1 MTTGRG
7 SRAERAAPPTPAAPA
22 RRSAL
27 RAGVGAGIAAAVPLI
42 AGCDRRPVFMPPP
55 VVVHAPG
62 RVSGH
67 RLRERWRAGAPAY
80 SDWRSAPS
88 LSVDVAIVGSGV
100 AGLACA
106 WRLHR
111 AGHRDHRVLA
121 GPEFLGN
128 AAGTRLGGLPCP
140 SGSHYLPLPS
150 RESVALRELLA
161 EAGVLQAGLNA
172 DAPTYDERV
181 LVHAPSHR
189 VLAAGAW
196 EEGSIPL
203 RAASAAGREQ
213 LARFLARMTAL
224 STERGADGRRAF
236 VVPLALGSADAP
248 SRALDRLS
256 AAAWLD
262 AEGFTDPALR
272 WYLEYCARDEFGTPL
287 ATISAW
293 ALAHYF
299 ASRMGTA
306 RNAEPGAVLTW
317 EDGLAP
323 LARRLAQPAW
333 DAQRLAPVTVERIE
347 HDRSGVR
354 LFGWLHAGQVD
365 DATSGELTPVVVR
378 ARRAVI
384 AAPPFVAARLVP
396 ELATSP
402 LAAPGAGGAPVRPPW
417 TVANVLMRGA
427 PRERHA
433 DAQHPED
440 AELAWDSIVH
450 GSPALGFVHAQ
461 HQRIGFDEGGPR
473 VLSAYRAYPSHDADA
488 LDTLRRL
495 SDAPGPADAR
505 AWLALVGLDLEQAY
519 GTRVWHE
526 VEQVSV
532 IVRGHGMAFPPPGF
546 LDDPALRALREADG
560 ALRFAHSE
568 LSGYSVFEEALWWGV
583 RAAEGVLGT
592 GG

>member
-7 SRAERAAPPTPAAPA
+7 SRADASREPAAPA
-22 RRSAL
+22 RRAVL
-27 RAGVGAGIAAAVPLI
+27 RAGVAAGIAGAAPLI

-62 RVSGH
+62 RPIGH
-67 RLRERWRAGAPAY
+67 RLRERWRAGPPAY
-80 SDWRSAPS
+80 SDWRSAPT

-106 WRLHR
+106 WRLQR

-128 AAGTRLGGLPCP
+128 AAGTRLGGLRCP
-140 SGSHYLPLPS
+140 AGSHYLPLPS

-161 EAGVLQAGLNA
+161 EAGVLQSGVNA
-172 DAPTYDERV
+172 EAPTYDERV

-196 EEGSIPL
+196 EEGSMPL
-203 RAASAAGREQ
+203 RAASDGGREQ
-213 LARFLARMTAL
+213 SARFLARMASL
-224 STERGADGRRAF
+224 SAERGADGRRAF
-236 VVPLALGSADAP
+236 VVPIALASGDAP
-248 SRALDRLS
+248 ARALDRLA

-262 AEGFTDPALR
+262 AEGFVDPALR
-272 WYLEYCARDEFGTPL
+272 WYLEYCARDEFGATL

-299 ASRMGTA
+299 ASRMGA
-306 RNAEPGAVLTW
+306 ASNAEPGAVLTW

-333 DAQRLAPVTVERIE
+333 DAGRIDAVSVERIE
-347 HDRSGVR
+347 HERDGVR
-354 LFGWLHAGQVD
+354 LFGWRHAAQPD
-365 DATSGELTPVVVR
+365 DAPLAQPAPVVVR
-378 ARRAVI
+378 ARRAVV

-396 ELATSP
+396 ELAGSP
-402 LAAPGAGGAPVRPPW
+402 LAAPGAGGAAARAPW

-427 PRERHA
+427 PRERHGGA
-433 DAQHPED
+433 EHPED

-450 GSPALGFVHAQ
+450 GSPGLGFVHAQ
-461 HQRIGFDEGGPR
+461 HQRIGFDVGGPR

-495 SDAPGPADAR
+495 SEAPGPVDAR

-519 GTRVWHE
+519 GSRVWHE

-532 IVRGHGMAFPPPGF
+532 TVRGHGMAFPAPGF
-546 LDDPALRALREADG
+546 LDDPALRVLQRADG

-568 LSGYSVFEEALWWGV
+568 LSGCSVFEEALWWGV
-583 RAAEGVLGT
+583 RAADGVLGAA
-592 GG
+592 G